1 MITYSSAWPTEDNNI
16 YLEKMTRRVE
26 HITGLLAS
34 SKLKQSDNFM
44 CGNYGIGGHY
54 GVHPDYNKY
63 NDLSKENINRIST
76 VMSVLDNPEAGGAT
90 VWPYVGVNIF
100 PEKGSSIWW
109 FNTKS
114 DSVPDP
120 ETKHAACPVLLGQK
134 WSKFVFRYSLC
145 QMTTTVTI

>member
-1 MITYSSAWPTEDNNI
+1 MIFYLSAWPTEVDNI

-34 SKLKQSDNFM
+34 SKLRESDNFM

-54 GVHPDYNKY
+54 GVHADYFPFSQPTY
-63 NDLSKENINRIST
+63 NINRVST

-90 VWPYVGVNIF
+90 VWPFAGVSVF
-100 PEKGSSIWW
+100 PEKGSSVWW

-120 ETKHAACPVLLGQK
+120 DTKHAACPVLLGQK
-134 WSKFVFRYSLC
+134 WSKFLNPS
-145 QMTTTVTI
+145 T

>member
-1 MITYSSAWPTEDNNI
+1 
-16 YLEKMTRRVE
+16 
-26 HITGLLAS
+26 
-34 SKLKQSDNFM
+34 
-44 CGNYGIGGHY
+44 
-54 GVHPDYNKY
+54 
-63 NDLSKENINRIST
+63 
-76 VMSVLDNPEAGGAT
+76 MSVLDDPEAGGAT

-134 WSKFVFRYSLC
+134 WSKFLGCTAILAAAQPLNTVNFCLFLC
-145 QMTTTVTI
+145 F

>member
-1 MITYSSAWPTEDNNI
+1 MDNI

-34 SKLKQSDNFM
+34 SKLRESDNFM

-54 GVHPDYNKY
+54 GVHADYFPFSQPTY
-63 NDLSKENINRIST
+63 NINRVST

-90 VWPYVGVNIF
+90 VWPFAGVSVF
-100 PEKGSSIWW
+100 PEKGSSVWW

-134 WSKFVFRYSLC
+134 WSKFLYPFYEPIYL
-145 QMTTTVTI
+145 VTLSSTIFM